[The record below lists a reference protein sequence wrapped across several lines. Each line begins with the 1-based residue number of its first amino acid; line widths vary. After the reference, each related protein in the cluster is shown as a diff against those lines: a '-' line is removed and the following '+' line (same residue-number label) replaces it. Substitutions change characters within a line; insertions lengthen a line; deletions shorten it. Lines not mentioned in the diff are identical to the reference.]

1 MESYVQLLADLNVNQ
16 SQAIGL
22 MYDLFY
28 VNRNEVVEDKFMWQ
42 SMTTQLLLA
51 LSNISDEY
59 LSNEPF
65 LHEQFRVLFSI
76 DGLYA
81 LGARVA
87 KTQPNSEFVH
97 YVTTLQKK
105 NDEDAKQD
113 HDRTTCHIIKTLNS
127 QSFSDLLSKYLQVEE
142 LSKKLRRIDLLYD
155 KTLISK
161 QFDYEIWVMLR
172 KLLLNFALFN
182 QFTLDDFCQ
191 LESFTDFCSFIDK
204 SMEKNLYFG
213 LTTYIQRDYINVI
226 KFTLGNEAAAHH
238 ERVFALLVEA

>member
-1 MESYVQLLADLNVNQ
+1 MQLLADQNVNQ

-28 VNRNEVVEDKFMWQ
+28 INRNEVVEDKYMWQ
-42 SMTTQLLLA
+42 SRTTQLLLA

-81 LGARVA
+81 LGARA
-87 KTQPNSEFVH
+87 ANAHPKSEFVH

-105 NDEDAKQD
+105 KIDDAILD

-127 QSFSDLLSKYLQVEE
+127 KNFSDLLSTYLQVSE

-155 KTLISK
+155 TTLISK
-161 QFDYEIWVMLR
+161 QFDYEIWVMLH
-172 KLLLNFALFN
+172 KLLLNFALFHD
-182 QFTLDDFCQ
+182 FMFDDFYR
-191 LESFTDFCSFIDK
+191 LKSFTDFCDLIDK
-204 SMEKNLYFG
+204 AIEHNLCFE
-213 LTTYIQRDYINVI
+213 LTTYIKRDYIDVI
-226 KFTLGNEAAAHH
+226 KSTLANEAAAHH